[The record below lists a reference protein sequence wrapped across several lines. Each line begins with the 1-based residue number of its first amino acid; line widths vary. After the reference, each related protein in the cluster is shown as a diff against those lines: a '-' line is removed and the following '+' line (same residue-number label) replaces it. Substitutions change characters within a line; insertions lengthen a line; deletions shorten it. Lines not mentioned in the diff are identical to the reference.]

1 MELVSNASQLASVGG
16 NLTSPSLLPLNE
28 SEEIDLVESE
38 YAGRFAYGERIALAV
53 AMSIITV
60 LGTFGN
66 GLVILAVALSRKLRT
81 ATNVYVVSLSTTDL
95 LTCLCLPWHVLG
107 AVSMNGWPIAKWICS
122 AAGGLTIIFVG
133 SSIITLAFIALNRL
147 FLITQPSTRYRTLY
161 TFKMLMFT
169 TLVAWLLPFVT
180 VIIPPLLGVG
190 KLGYDEKYLR
200 CGPVQ
205 SPGGTLSNP
214 YDMIVAAVL
223 YPIPMIAIVVCYAK
237 IFLYIKHHTK
247 TILAPSEHS
256 SSSNPKSP
264 AANNNGTQHHTSS
277 VSRQSSTRKR
287 LSRRQV
293 EITKNLFYVVCAFVL
308 CLSPYS
314 IGIMIPSA
322 DHFTP
327 YAGVILLLNSCVN
340 PLIYA
345 AKHPYFR
352 TIFICIVTLKFSK
365 IPEPSNLLR
374 YALSTRDDYSK

>member
-1 MELVSNASQLASVGG
+1 MELVSNASPFGG
-16 NLTSPSLLPLNE
+16 VLTSSNTSGNASGGMGL
-28 SEEIDLVESE
+28 LVESE
-38 YAGRFAYGERIALAV
+38 YAGRFTYGERIVLAV
-53 AMSIITV
+53 AMSIIAV
-60 LGTFGN
+60 VGSVGN
-66 GLVILAVALSRKLRT
+66 GLVILSVALSRKLRT

-107 AVSMNGWPIAKWICS
+107 AVSIDGWPIGMWICS
-122 AAGGLTIIFVG
+122 AFGGLTIIFVG
-133 SSIITLAFIALNRL
+133 SSIITLAFIAVNRL

-161 TFKMLMFT
+161 TRKMLLVT

-180 VIIPPLLGVG
+180 VTLPPLLGVG

-205 SPGGTLSNP
+205 TSGGPLSNP
-214 YDMIVAAVL
+214 YDMIVSAVL
-223 YPIPMIAIVVCYAK
+223 YPIPMLVIVVSYVK

-247 TILAPSEHS
+247 TILTPNIAPSDHS
-256 SSSNPKSP
+256 SSSYPKSP
-264 AANNNGTQHHTSS
+264 TANNNGTPHPGTLSP
-277 VSRQSSTRKR
+277 VNSTRRR

-308 CLSPYS
+308 CLTPYS
-314 IGIMIPSA
+314 VGLMIPAA

-340 PLIYA
+340 PVIYA

-352 TIFICIVTLKFSK
+352 TVFVCIVTLKFSK
-365 IPEPSNLLR
+365 IPEPSSFLR
-374 YALSTRDDYSK
+374 YALSRDDFSK